1 VGRRLRWIIFLP
13 VATLAWFAPASAE
26 PLEGLNAVGYIIPD
40 TEEPQRVDD
49 LYEVCGS
56 EVENNIN
63 RNFEGEP
70 FQDCPTDFFML
81 HYSGFITFPEAE
93 QIQLMVAA
101 DDGGIMQIGDVE
113 FGTWDLK
120 GCQWSEIVTVTPEA
134 GSYPLDGWFY
144 EWGGG
149 TCFMLAWRIGDGYWE
164 IVPDEVFTR
173 DPVSV
178 TPVTSTTVLEQATTT
193 TEESTTTTEETTTT
207 TTSTTTTSTT
217 TTTTTQAPPP
227 QTTTAPVPPTTAVP
241 VPPTTEAPLD
251 TTTVPEATSTL
262 PPAPT
267 SLPALPTTVPPR
279 TTVPETTLPP
289 TTAQTT
295 TTTQAQP
302 TTTAPTPTSLPTTT
316 VPPAQAIAEASPQQI
331 ASAIADIPPEQA
343 SQVFAALDVSSLDEE
358 QQEALIE
365 AVQAAP
371 TEVRAAFEDQVD
383 IFKEGLDDYVPV
395 GSNIP
400 VGERRVLVAIGAAIT
415 AAGAATRM
423 RR

>member
-1 VGRRLRWIIFLP
+1 MPHRFRWIIFLP
-13 VATLAWFAPASAE
+13 AATLAWFAPASAE

-40 TEEPQRVDD
+40 TEEPQRADD

-164 IVPDEVFTR
+164 IVPDEAFTR
-173 DPVSV
+173 EPL
-178 TPVTSTTVLEQATTT
+178 TPT
-193 TEESTTTTEETTTT
+193 STTTTSSTTTVPETTTT
-207 TTSTTTTSTT
+207 TTVQVTTTTVEERATTTLPSTTTTSTT
-217 TTTTTQAPPP
+217 QAPPP
-227 QTTTAPVPPTTAVP
+227 PP
-241 VPPTTEAPLD
+241 PPP
-251 TTTVPEATSTL
+251 

-267 SLPALPTTVPPR
+267 TTEQETTT
-279 TTVPETTLPP
+279 TTVPETTTTTVLPE
-289 TTAQTT
+289 TT
-295 TTTQAQP
+295 TTTQLP
-302 TTTAPTPTSLPTTT
+302 PPRTTTTTQPLLPTTVVET
-316 VPPAQAIAEASPQQI
+316 SAPAQ
-331 ASAIADIPPEQA
+331 
-343 SQVFAALDVSSLDEE
+343 VTV
-358 QQEALIE
+358 
-365 AVQAAP
+365 AAP
-371 TEVRAAFEDQVD
+371 PPPTVMDVVGEATTDSPVASLVDDTIPAPAPDAPIEEREEFEATVD
-383 IFKEGLDDYVPV
+383 IYSGAYDDYVPV
-395 GSNIP
+395 GSKIS
-400 VGERRVLVAIGAAIT
+400 VAERRAVV
-415 AAGAATRM
+415 AATAVLFVLPAPVPVSRRM
-423 RR
+423 N